1 MHHNCIWRG
10 PGVPLHLVSVRRSLR
25 YPSLFGL
32 VVVLATLATPA
43 RADIYSYT
51 DADGVVHFTNIT
63 PSGAGQ
69 GRWTKIY
76 KTGPGKAGAQRGSCE
91 RCDVVPARDSSA
103 ARFSRYDDYIH
114 EASQLYAMPEPFIR
128 AVIHVESSYDPRV
141 VSSAGAR
148 GLMQLMPSVIHDMRV
163 DDPHD
168 PRANIMG
175 GTRLLRIL
183 ANKYDGDIVLTIAA
197 YHAGA
202 ANVARW
208 GGVPPY
214 ETTQKYVKMVLGQ
227 YYRYKEKRT
236 AGKGGE

>member
-1 MHHNCIWRG
+1 MHHS
-10 PGVPLHLVSVRRSLR
+10 LDLSSVRRVVPLLLL
-25 YPSLFGL
+25 LFVFG
-32 VVVLATLATPA
+32 AAPA

-51 DADGVVHFTNIT
+51 GADGVVHFTNIT
-63 PSGAGQ
+63 PSGAGKS
-69 GRWTKIY
+69 RWTKIY

-91 RCDVVPARDSSA
+91 RCDVVPARDTTA
-103 ARFSRYDDYIH
+103 ARFSRYDEYIH
-114 EASQLYAMPEPFIR
+114 EASALYAMPEPFIR

-148 GLMQLMPSVIHDMRV
+148 GLMQLMPSVIHDQRV
-163 DDPHD
+163 SDPHD
-168 PRANIMG
+168 PRENIMG

-202 ANVARW
+202 ASVARW

-214 ETTQKYVKMVLGQ
+214 ETTQQYVKMVLAQ
-227 YYRYKEKRT
+227 YYRYKDRT
-236 AGKGGE
+236 KDPRAAK

>member
-1 MHHNCIWRG
+1 MIVG
-10 PGVPLHLVSVRRSLR
+10 AFVALVAAYAR
-25 YPSLFGL
+25 
-32 VVVLATLATPA
+32 PA

-51 DADGVVHFTNIT
+51 DAQGIVHFTNIT
-63 PSGAGQ
+63 PSGAGR
-69 GRWTKIY
+69 GRWSKVY
-76 KTGPGKAGAQRGSCE
+76 KTGPGKAGATRGGCE
-91 RCDVVPARDSSA
+91 RCDVIPAKDTTS
-103 ARFSRYDDYIH
+103 ARFSRYDEYIH
-114 EASQLYAMPEPFIR
+114 EASALYAMPEPFIR

-163 DDPHD
+163 ADAHD
-168 PRANIMG
+168 PRENIMG

-183 ANKYDGDIVLTIAA
+183 ANKYDGDMTLTIAA

-202 ANVARW
+202 GNVARW

-214 ETTQKYVKMVLGQ
+214 ETTQLYVKLVLGQ

-236 AGKGGE
+236 RGKAGE

>member
-1 MHHNCIWRG
+1 M
-10 PGVPLHLVSVRRSLR
+10 RRAL
-25 YPSLFGL
+25 LLGL
-32 VVVLATLATPA
+32 LIVGTALLAAPA

-51 DADGVVHFTNIT
+51 DANGVVHFTNIT
-63 PSGAGQ
+63 PSGS
-69 GRWTKIY
+69 GRGKWAKIY
-76 KTGPGKAGAQRGSCE
+76 KTGPGKAGAQRGACE
-91 RCDVVPARDSSA
+91 RCDVVPARDTTA
-103 ARFSRYDDYIH
+103 ARFSRFDEYIH
-114 EASQLYAMPEPFIR
+114 EASQLYNMPEPFIR

-148 GLMQLMPSVIHDMRV
+148 GLMQLMPSVIHDQRV
-163 DDPHD
+163 ADAHD
-168 PRANIMG
+168 PRENIMG

-202 ANVARW
+202 ASVARW

-214 ETTQKYVKMVLGQ
+214 ETTQLYVKLVLAQ

-236 AGKGGE
+236 KADRAE

>member
-1 MHHNCIWRG
+1 MRRALILF
-10 PGVPLHLVSVRRSLR
+10 VLVAA
-25 YPSLFGL
+25 
-32 VVVLATLATPA
+32 LAAPA
-43 RADIYSYT
+43 RADIYTYT
-51 DADGVVHFTNIT
+51 GPDGVVHFTNIT
-63 PSGAGQ
+63 PAGQ
-69 GRWTKIY
+69 GRGKWTKIY

-103 ARFSRYDDYIH
+103 ARFSRYDEYIH
-114 EASQLYAMPEPFIR
+114 EASLLYSMPEPFIR

-148 GLMQLMPSVIHDMRV
+148 GLMQLMPSVIQDMRV
-163 DDPHD
+163 SDPHD
-168 PRANIMG
+168 PRENIMG

-202 ANVARW
+202 GNVARW

-214 ETTQKYVKMVLGQ
+214 ETTQLYVKMVLGQ
-227 YYRYKEKRT
+227 YYKYKEKR
-236 AGKGGE
+236 ARGDRAE